1 MYTRKYLV
9 TIKEASDGGKGTGGK
24 GRKGKDTDVFLFWIP
39 QTHGNI
45 RTVLLRL
52 TFYVHPCCKGPHFKL
67 I

>member
-9 TIKEASDGGKGTGGK
+9 TIKEASDGGKGNGGK

-45 RTVLLRL
+45 RTAFCDLPSTSTHVA
-52 TFYVHPCCKGPHFKL
+52 KGR
-67 I
+67 ISN